1 MLLVFY
7 PFYYDTMAVIHR
19 KINWFE
25 YDYEEKKCADLYDR
39 WVIIE
44 NVKHIVTITKT
55 PRGVDW
61 YKDNAEL
68 LEFIVALER
77 SWELDKVEVTKY
89 VNDYG
94 NITKPWNQPTVW
106 YKTDTCY
113 DNTILCNNNEHD
125 AKTRTFTRE
134 PSFSRT
140 RFSSEDLHSQI
151 SMNKKNM
158 NKKD

>member
-1 MLLVFY
+1 
-7 PFYYDTMAVIHR
+7 MAVIHR

-25 YDYEEKKCADLYDR
+25 YDYEEKKCEDLYDN
-39 WVIIE
+39 WVIVE
-44 NVKHIVTITKT
+44 RVKHIVTITET
-55 PRGVDW
+55 PKGVDW

-77 SWELDKVEVTKY
+77 SWELDKVETTKY

-94 NITKPWNQPTVW
+94 KAPRPWEQPTMR

-125 AKTRTFTRE
+125 AKTRTFTWK
-134 PSFSRT
+134 SSYART
-140 RFSSEDLHSQI
+140 KLSS
-151 SMNKKNM
+151 KNLSS
-158 NKKD
+158 

>member
-1 MLLVFY
+1 MS
-7 PFYYDTMAVIHR
+7 VIHR

-77 SWELDKVEVTKY
+77 SWELDKVKTEY
-89 VNDYG
+89 LWWANDYWR
-94 NITKPWNQPTVW
+94 ITKPYETPYTWSYQDGSIDGNL
-106 YKTDTCY
+106 
-113 DNTILCNNNEHD
+113 ILCNNNEHD
-125 AKTRTFTRE
+125 AKTRTFIWESSNARTKLSSKNLSTQAYRYKENRRE
-134 PSFSRT
+134 EKERA
-140 RFSSEDLHSQI
+140 
-151 SMNKKNM
+151 
-158 NKKD
+158 